1 MNERIEQTAGAFLV
15 GALLPVL
22 VVVWFGLMNEGF
34 SSLGFLFYPGPETWL
49 QLALL
54 GLFAV
59 LLVRSLSTLR
69 GRAVQAARSALIRT
83 LIPSL
88 AGVALASTV
97 LYAVGIGE
105 APWRKFY
112 TYVVAPRAV
121 SAWLLGAVLVL
132 LLTPKSHNRE
142 HAA

>member
-1 MNERIEQTAGAFLV
+1 MNERIEQLAGAFLI

-22 VVVWFGLMNEGF
+22 VVIWFGLMNEGF
-34 SSLGFLFYPGPETWL
+34 SSLTFLFYPGPETWL

-54 GLFAV
+54 AVFAV
-59 LLVRSLSTLR
+59 LVARSLSALR
-69 GRAVQAARSALIRT
+69 DRAFQVSRSASVPT
-83 LIPSL
+83 LIVSL
-88 AGVALASTV
+88 VGLALASTV
-97 LYAVGIGE
+97 LYVVGIGE

-121 SAWLLGAVLVL
+121 SAWLLGAVLL
-132 LLTPKSHNRE
+132 LMSVMPRTRE